1 MTAIDTLAFKQAL
14 EAALPTYLHTC
25 RWYGDKSGEI
35 VAVEWFELGSI
46 ALDGARLRNGII
58 SVTLA
63 DSEQSWY
70 ALPVVVDPAPSGL
83 TPITRIQTESGLA
96 SICDA
101 IEHPLFAVWLMQL
114 LRDPDHAESNRLGA
128 TWSPTSALDHF
139 ENLPNASQFRVSRA
153 EQSNSSIVFGDQ
165 IMVKI
170 FRKLRSGIS
179 PDVEVGRFLTEETTF
194 ESMPPMLGELKVLL
208 PDDGQASLGVA
219 QSFVASEADGWH
231 FALNYLTSF
240 FTENDNRIAE
250 RTAWLASMRLLGET
264 TANLHLELG
273 RSSSNRDF
281 NPEPIVSKDIL
292 DWEREVEV
300 SLQKVIERLRRLNP
314 SDSVAASLIEAFL
327 ESVPRLEVRAARF
340 DRLLGTSKT
349 RVHGDFHLGQTL
361 RTPDGK
367 FVILDF
373 EGEPL
378 RPIAERRAKTSP
390 LRDVAGMFRSFNYA
404 RGVTE
409 RSSTRPVEDA
419 SILVRWE
426 RETRDAFLGGYL
438 DRARDGHARFLP
450 DSAEDV
456 REALA
461 AWELHK
467 ALYEI
472 LYELDNRPSWMVL
485 PLAATLKLA

>member
-1 MTAIDTLAFKQAL
+1 MTDTDTLAFKQAL

-25 RWYGDKSGEI
+25 RWYGDKPSEI
-35 VAVEWFELGSI
+35 VAIEWFELGSI
-46 ALDGARLRNGII
+46 KLDGARLKNGLI

-63 DSEQSWY
+63 GGEQSWY
-70 ALPVVVDPAPSGL
+70 ALPLVVDPAPPGL
-83 TPITRIQTESGLA
+83 IPIAQVQSEVGLA

-101 IEHPLFAVWLMQL
+101 IEHPLFALWLMQL

-128 TWSPTSALDHF
+128 TWSPTIALHHLGD
-139 ENLPNASQFRVSRA
+139 LPNASQSRVSRA

-170 FRKLRSGIS
+170 FRKLRSGIN

-194 ESMPPMLGELKVLL
+194 KSMPSMLGELKVSL
-208 PDDGQASLGVA
+208 PDDGPASMGVA
-219 QSFVASEADGWH
+219 QSFIDSEADGWH
-231 FALNYLTSF
+231 FALDYLSSVPAK
-240 FTENDNRIAE
+240 TEEATAG

-281 NPEPIVSKDIL
+281 NPEPIVAEDIN

-300 SLQKVIERLRRLNP
+300 SLQKVEERLRRLNP
-314 SDSVAASLIEAFL
+314 SDSAATSLIEAFL
-327 ESVPRLEVRAARF
+327 DAVPRLEVRAARF
-340 DRLLGTSKT
+340 DRLLGTSKI

-378 RPIAERRAKTSP
+378 RPIAERRAKSSP